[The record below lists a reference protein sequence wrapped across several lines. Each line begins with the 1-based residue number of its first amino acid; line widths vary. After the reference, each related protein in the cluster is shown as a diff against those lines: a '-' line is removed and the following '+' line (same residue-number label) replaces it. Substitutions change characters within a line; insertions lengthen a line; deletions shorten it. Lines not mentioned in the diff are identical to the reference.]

1 MCAFGAHC
9 HRRLADG
16 SLVAVAA
23 LVALF
28 LWKISNPLLMA
39 LTAAAGLIA
48 FPLLHPA
55 WVMVR

>member
-1 MCAFGAHC
+1 MTA
-9 HRRLADG
+9 LI
-16 SLVAVAA
+16 AVTA